1 MKKHL
6 LTLSFIFSLLVSC
19 GPKINPGQQES
30 LQNLTNQVDSVTEL
44 VNALDSAELN
54 QLADNFFDRKNFIQ
68 NQIVDTLKPE
78 MIFKLD
84 AFVQLR
90 KEMGFIR
97 GEYGTIKNE
106 ANILKKQLIDLNH
119 DVSEGLVDK
128 KQFDRYFSLEKTNYD
143 QLTMATNQ
151 LSAAITKGSKK
162 YNDFLP
168 EIDSLITAYK
178 ESLNE

>member
-1 MKKHL
+1 
-6 LTLSFIFSLLVSC
+6 
-19 GPKINPGQQES
+19 
-30 LQNLTNQVDSVTEL
+30 
-44 VNALDSAELN
+44 
-54 QLADNFFDRKNFIQ
+54 
-68 NQIVDTLKPE
+68 
-78 MIFKLD
+78 
-84 AFVQLR
+84 
-90 KEMGFIR
+90 
-97 GEYGTIKNE
+97 
-106 ANILKKQLIDLNH
+106 
-119 DVSEGLVDK
+119 VDK